1 MDNDVEVDLAQ
12 LIHRGGI
19 FKNVEGNTPQ
29 EIYAKVSKMI
39 DLPDGMTSDTVY
51 NALCDREAV
60 LSTAVGNGIAL
71 PHARAPIMRDA
82 SEQRICVVYL
92 KNPIDMKAPD
102 EREVFVMF
110 VLLAHNSQIHLK
122 VLSSLA
128 ALFRNSQFKKENYT
142 SYKQEMER
150 EQLQQLLKTLAI

>member
-1 MDNDVEVDLAQ
+1 MEDANEVDLVQ
-12 LIHRGGI
+12 LIHRGGV

-29 EIYAKVSKMI
+29 EIYAKVCKMI
-39 DLPDGMTSDTVY
+39 DLPEGMTADFVY
-51 NALCDREAV
+51 NALCAREEV

-71 PHARAPIMRDA
+71 PHARAPIMRTE

-92 KNPIDMKAPD
+92 KKPIDMKAPD

-110 VLLAHNSQIHLK
+110 ILLAHNSQIHLK

-128 ALFRNSQFKKENYT
+128 ALFRDPKFKKALEAHAD
-142 SYKQEMER
+142 EAV
-150 EQLQQLLKTLAI
+150 LASIIKELD

>member
-1 MDNDVEVDLAQ
+1 MENEVEVDLAQ
-12 LIHRGGI
+12 LIHRGGV

-29 EIYAKVSKMI
+29 EIYAKVCKMI
-39 DLPDGMTSDTVY
+39 DLPAGMTSETVY

-128 ALFRNSQFKKENYT
+128 ALFRDPKFKKALELR
-142 SYKQEMER
+142 SDEA
-150 EQLQQLLKTLAI
+150 TLASIIKELE